1 MIEMDVLF
9 TLPALPAA
17 GFFAWKTAEAAARLS
32 KSGAAWAASL
42 AKHG

>member
-17 GFFAWKTAEAAARLS
+17 GFLAWKTAGAAARLTR
-32 KSGAAWAASL
+32 SGAAWAAGL
-42 AKHG
+42 ARPG